1 MKKKDKTTKYIQEFV
16 EDSIGKVKF
25 VKLDYLYEPKELT
38 DGFYGLRPYGKGRQA
53 FIKFIEKSSYSYH
66 PRQDLSQLKN
76 INMHFS
82 PVGEV
87 LKVFVFR
94 TYRCWLESCI

>member
-25 VKLDYLYEPKELT
+25 VNLDYLYEPKELT

-66 PRQDLSQLKN
+66 PRQDLSQLTK
-76 INMHFS
+76 HKYALF

-87 LKVFVFR
+87 LKVFCFQNIQM
-94 TYRCWLESCI
+94 LA